1 MAGVS
6 STILVAGAAKESTE
20 CCG

>member
-1 MAGVS
+1 MAEVS